1 MKEISIRDYQKMRN
15 EAWEMMVA
23 TAMVKDDDSDWLDF
37 DESYY
42 SYLVRVQGYT
52 IHHD

>member
-1 MKEISIRDYQKMRN
+1 MKEISIQEYHSMRN
-15 EAWEMMVA
+15 EAWDMMVK
-23 TAMVKDDDSDWLDF
+23 TKMVEDKDDNWLDF